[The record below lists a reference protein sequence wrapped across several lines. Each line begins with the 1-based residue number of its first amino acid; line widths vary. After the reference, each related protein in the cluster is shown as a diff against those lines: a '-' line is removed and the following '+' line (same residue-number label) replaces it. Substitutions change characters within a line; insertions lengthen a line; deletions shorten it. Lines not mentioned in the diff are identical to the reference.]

1 MSSSVSHRKMENK
14 TDNNDRR
21 NGLCQNKTL
30 ELLGIHYITMDF
42 LFSILVGVV
51 RILRFLTHPIYIW
64 FAQGKKKSVPPIT
77 NDILHIE
84 ATELAAKIRNKQ
96 LSSAEICQA
105 YIDRIKQVNPI
116 INAVVEDRFEQALK
130 EARNVDGYL
139 TKCALSEEDLE
150 KIKPLLGVPVT
161 IKESCSLQG
170 LNYAVGM
177 LNRCGYKAETDGE
190 AVARLKTSG
199 AIPLLVSNTPE
210 MCSCLESSNFITGC
224 TNNPYNTTCTSGGS
238 SGGEGAL
245 LGAGASVI
253 GIGSDIAGSIR
264 IPSLYNGIFGHKP
277 TARIVSLKGH
287 FPNCYDE
294 KFKNSLVIGPM
305 TRYAKDLKLM
315 LKILV
320 GDKQAT
326 QLKLNQKV
334 DLSKINVFFM
344 EDTGSVLEARVQ
356 CEIKTAVQ
364 QAVKYLNRKC
374 GSTIKDHKFDEFKYA
389 LNLCGKHIF
398 SSKDLPDPLKGENDN
413 IFIEIIKTI
422 FGQSRYTPNL
432 LYYLLLNKIFDLFV
446 SDRSMEFAKM
456 KKTFIDRL
464 GDNGVFILPPSVATA
479 SKHNQFYF
487 LSTSA
492 AYSILANSFGCPST
506 SVPCGFDKNGLPIGI
521 QIMAA
526 PNQDRLCLAV
536 AEELEKHFGGWVPP
550 K

>member
-1 MSSSVSHRKMENK
+1 MKNQMD
-14 TDNNDRR
+14 TNDRR

-30 ELLGIHYITMDF
+30 ELLGIHYIMMDF
-42 LFSILVGVV
+42 FFSIL
-51 RILRFLTHPIYIW
+51 IAFMTFLRFLTHPIYVW

-77 NDILHIE
+77 NDILRIN
-84 ATELAAKIRNKQ
+84 ATELAAKIRKKQ
-96 LSSAEICQA
+96 LSSVEICQA

-116 INAVVEDRFEQALK
+116 INAVVEDRFQQALK
-130 EARNVDGYL
+130 EAKTVDDYL
-139 TKCALSEEDLE
+139 TKCALNEEDLE

-170 LNYAVGM
+170 LSYAVGM
-177 LNRCGYKAETDGE
+177 LNRCGYKAESDGE

-210 MCSCLESSNFITGC
+210 MCCCLESSNFITGY
-224 TNNPYNTTCTSGGS
+224 TNNPYDTTCTSGGS

-264 IPSLYNGIFGHKP
+264 IPALYNGIFGHKP

-287 FPNCYDE
+287 FPYCYDE
-294 KFKNSLVIGPM
+294 KFKSCLVIGPM
-305 TRYAKDLKLM
+305 SRYAKDLKLM

-334 DLSKINVFFM
+334 DLNKINVFFM
-344 EDTGSVLEARVQ
+344 EGTDSILETRVQ
-356 CEIKTAVQ
+356 SEIKAAVQ
-364 QAVKYLNRKC
+364 DAVKYLSSQC
-374 GSTIKDHKFDEFKYA
+374 GVKVKDHKFELKYT
-389 LNLCGKHIF
+389 LNCCGKHIF
-398 SSKDLPDPLKGENDN
+398 NIKDLPDPLKGENDN
-413 IFIEIIKTI
+413 IFTEIIKTL

-432 LYYLLLNKIFDLFV
+432 LHYLLVNKIYDLFV
-446 SDRSMEFAKM
+446 SDRTMEFAQL
-456 KKTFIDRL
+456 KKTFIDSL
-464 GDNGVFILPPSVATA
+464 GDNGVFIYPSAYTTA
-479 SKHNQFYF
+479 GKHNQFYF
-487 LSTSA
+487 LTTTA
-492 AYSILANSFGCPST
+492 AYTILANTFGCPST
-506 SVPCGFDKNGLPIGI
+506 SVPCGLDKNGLPVGI